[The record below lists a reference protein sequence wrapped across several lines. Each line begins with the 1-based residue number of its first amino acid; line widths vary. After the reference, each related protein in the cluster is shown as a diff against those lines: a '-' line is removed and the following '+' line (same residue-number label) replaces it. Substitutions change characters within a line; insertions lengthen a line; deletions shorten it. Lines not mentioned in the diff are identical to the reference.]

1 MRGRAQTHRRK
12 WPNIALLKPP
22 HKRPQR
28 YTEAFRKTP
37 HGRESGFGYIVF
49 ASALLELKLR
59 DNGIRCKSLANE
71 LAERQAAAMTHAGAM
86 HGVIQAEEVAL
97 NIADG
102 EQAIN
107 GLAFFRAH
115 LRIVVHMQAER
126 NGQNGAHNGRRVER
140 GRLDFRKELRRHVE
154 LNIFA
159 RFVCRVVAI
168 DGFLELVGG
177 NAQLLSELG
186 NRIGLNLNLS
196 LFH

>member
-1 MRGRAQTHRRK
+1 MAHT
-12 WPNIALLKPP
+12 
-22 HKRPQR
+22 
-28 YTEAFRKTP
+28 
-37 HGRESGFGYIVF
+37 
-49 ASALLELKLR
+49 
-59 DNGIRCKSLANE
+59 
-71 LAERQAAAMTHAGAM
+71 GAM

-102 EQAIN
+102 EQAID
-107 GLAFFRAH
+107 GLVFFRAH

-126 NGQNGAHNGRRVER
+126 NGQNGAHNGCRIER

-168 DGFLELVGG
+168 DRFLEFVGG

-186 NRIGLNLNLS
+186 NCIGLNVNLPR
-196 LFH
+196 FQ

>member
-1 MRGRAQTHRRK
+1 MAHT
-12 WPNIALLKPP
+12 
-22 HKRPQR
+22 
-28 YTEAFRKTP
+28 
-37 HGRESGFGYIVF
+37 
-49 ASALLELKLR
+49 
-59 DNGIRCKSLANE
+59 
-71 LAERQAAAMTHAGAM
+71 GAM

-102 EQAIN
+102 EQAID
-107 GLAFFRAH
+107 GLVFFRAH

-140 GRLDFRKELRRHVE
+140 GRLDFREELRRHVE

-168 DGFLELVGG
+168 DRFLELVGG

-186 NRIGLNLNLS
+186 NRIDLNMNLS
-196 LFH
+196 RFQ

>member
-22 HKRPQR
+22 HKRPRR

-37 HGRESGFGYIVF
+37 HERESGFGYIVF

-71 LAERQAAAMTHAGAM
+71 LAECQAAAMAHAGAM

-102 EQAIN
+102 EQAID
-107 GLAFFRAH
+107 GLVFFRTH
-115 LRIVVHMQAER
+115 LGIVVHMQAESESVPIPLTPFMPR
-126 NGQNGAHNGRRVER
+126 SGGL
-140 GRLDFRKELRRHVE
+140 RLRANWSLR
-154 LNIFA
+154 
-159 RFVCRVVAI
+159 
-168 DGFLELVGG
+168 FLS
-177 NAQLLSELG
+177 N
-186 NRIGLNLNLS
+186 
-196 LFH
+196 